1 MVSETIIL
9 CEKEDLSMEASLP
22 LMLDFIIH
30 AGLFGIGYV
39 VVYLI
44 SMNFN

>member
-1 MVSETIIL
+1 MIL

-30 AGLFGIGYV
+30 AGLLGIGYV
-39 VVYLI
+39 VVYMI
-44 SMNFN
+44 SIHFN

>member
-1 MVSETIIL
+1 
-9 CEKEDLSMEASLP
+9 MEASLP